1 MTNTKLKEKAMTY
14 FTVLDAE
21 NMQSVINYM
30 ESLDANKQ
38 KKKLSLA
45 DLKGKI
51 RFSDGYDYKSMRM

>member
-21 NMQSVINYM
+21 NMKSVINYM
-30 ESLDANKQ
+30 ETLDTTK

>member
-14 FTVLDAE
+14 FTVLDTE
-21 NMQSVINYM
+21 NMKSVINYM
-30 ESLDANKQ
+30 ESLDVNKQ
-38 KKKLSLA
+38 KKKLSLS